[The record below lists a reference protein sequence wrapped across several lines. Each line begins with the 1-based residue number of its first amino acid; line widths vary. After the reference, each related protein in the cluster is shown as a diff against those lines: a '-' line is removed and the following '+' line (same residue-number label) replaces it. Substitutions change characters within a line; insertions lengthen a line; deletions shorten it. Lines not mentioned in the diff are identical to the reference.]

1 MKHPLH
7 QFKHCPK
14 CGAAEFRENN
24 FKSKVCE
31 ACGFVYYFNPSASVA
46 VFILNEKGE
55 LLVCK
60 RREEPAKGTYDLPG
74 GFVDM
79 GETAEEAALREVEE
93 EVGIVLKSVKFLY
106 SLPNI
111 YCYSGFDVHTL
122 DLIFTGVATQTERLE
137 ANDDVE
143 ESFFVPLTGL
153 KPELFG
159 LGSIRIAVER
169 FLHRKED
176 EKQKEKD

>member
-1 MKHPLH
+1 MEHPLQ
-7 QFKHCPK
+7 QFVYCPK
-14 CGAAEFRENN
+14 CGASEFRINN
-24 FKSKVCE
+24 FKSKVCDN
-31 ACGFVYYFNPSASVA
+31 CRFVYYFNPSASVA
-46 VFILNEKGE
+46 AFIFNERGE

-60 RREEPAKGTYDLPG
+60 RKDEPAKGTYDLPG

-79 GETAEEAALREVEE
+79 GENAEEAVLREVEE
-93 EVGIVLKSVKFLY
+93 ETGIQLRSVEFLY

-122 DLIFTGVATQTERLE
+122 DLFFRGTADKTENPE

-143 ESFFVPLTGL
+143 ESFFVPVADL

-159 LGSIRIAVER
+159 LGSIRKAVER
-169 FLHRKED
+169 FLNREEGRKV
-176 EKQKEKD
+176 